1 MKQRDIYNK
10 REIMTAIV
18 ISIVLLSV
26 LVLLSAWRLNRVER
40 KNEEFDEFLD
50 EICDVINSLI
60 EEKENV

>member
-1 MKQRDIYNK
+1 MG
-10 REIMTAIV
+10 AL
-18 ISIVLLSV
+18 VLCIIILSV

-60 EEKENV
+60 EEKKDE

>member
-1 MKQRDIYNK
+1 
-10 REIMTAIV
+10 MTAIV

-50 EICDVINSLI
+50 EITDVINSLI
-60 EEKENV
+60 EEKEGDV

>member
-1 MKQRDIYNK
+1 
-10 REIMTAIV
+10 MTAIV

>member
-1 MKQRDIYNK
+1 
-10 REIMTAIV
+10 MTAII